1 MPAPDAKQ
9 SIVGVLMLALTIL
22 SGYLG
27 YDKYEASQ
35 GPAPAVEV
43 NIASMPATAV
53 VSQNDINQLINNAIA
68 AAVRKQDA
76 KNAAKFPT
84 KESWQ

>member
-1 MPAPDAKQ
+1 MAAPDAKQ
-9 SIVGVLMLALTIL
+9 SVIGVCMLGLTVL

-35 GPAPAVEV
+35 GPAAAVEV

-53 VSQNDINQLINNAIA
+53 VSQNDINQLINNAIQLA
-68 AAVRKQDA
+68 IQKQDA
-76 KNAAKFPT
+76 KNVEKFPT